1 MLALRSGYGK
11 TGQQNRSKR
20 VRYDHLDAKKQ
31 RLRFLQPENLKVAF
45 QIETDDTPIVFSV
58 VIDAERRLIRMI
70 AGYSITFPK
79 ERRVDGAIAIC
90 STNCNLVAGG
100 FDFDYETGSVVFRIS
115 ASFAGS
121 IISPDAFLYMVH
133 RAYSACALY
142 DKKLD
147 LLAKGELSLAEYLY
161 LLKTIDF
168 SRKTRKH
175 YRFKQPKLT
184 NHTKKAF
191 RKESLFDVLIG

>member
-1 MLALRSGYGK
+1 MEKSDNKIA
-11 TGQQNRSKR
+11 QNVYDMIISTLKSKDY
-20 VRYDHLDAKKQ
+20 V
-31 RLRFLQPENLKVAF
+31 FLQPDNLKVAF

-58 VIDAERRLIRMI
+58 VIDAERQLIRMI
-70 AGYSITFPK
+70 AGYSITFPQ
-79 ERRVDGAIAIC
+79 ERRVDGAIATC

-121 IISPDAFLYMVH
+121 IISPDVFLYMVH

-147 LLAKGELSLAEYLY
+147 LLAKGELPLAAYLY
-161 LLKTIDF
+161 LFED
-168 SRKTRKH
+168 
-175 YRFKQPKLT
+175 
-184 NHTKKAF
+184 
-191 RKESLFDVLIG
+191 D